1 MCVKEV
7 GIEAVYTGV
16 GVAMLLVF
24 VETLPGDGLATMGQH
39 GVGMVL
45 A

>member
-16 GVAMLLVF
+16 SVAMLLVF

-39 GVGMVL
+39 GVGVVP

>member
-1 MCVKEV
+1 M
-7 GIEAVYTGV
+7 GV

-24 VETLPGDGLATMGQH
+24 IKTLPGDGLATMGQH

>member
-7 GIEAVYTGV
+7 GVEAAYTGV
-16 GVAMLLVF
+16 GVATLLVF
-24 VETLPGDGLATMGQH
+24 IKTLPGDGLATMGQH

>member
-1 MCVKEV
+1 MCIEEV
-7 GIEAVYTGV
+7 GVEAACTGV
-16 GVAMLLVF
+16 GVATLLVF

-39 GVGMVL
+39 GVGVVP